1 MNNER
6 KLTFADYL
14 VYIVKHRRF
23 LFITLSL
30 TAVLGYLTIF
40 FLVEEQFDSTSVI
53 IPAEDEGLGGISSLL
68 GDIGNLPLD
77 IAGGFSSEEMGMYN
91 TIIYSRTLLEKV
103 IGKFNLIDIYKLSL
117 DDPEYMERALKIL
130 RGNISTNATEDMS
143 YVINVRAPN
152 PDLSAEMNNYI
163 IAEMNKKIVELKIEK
178 SRNNRRFLAKRVEE
192 IETNLKFSEDSLMYF
207 QENTGL
213 LEAEEQIKQI
223 LGAYTEL
230 ETSLITKQIEKSIL
244 EKIYHK
250 NSPQV
255 ERIQIEVEEYN
266 QKLKKLKSS
275 GQENSILLSMESL
288 PKNAINYFRNF
299 RNVEINTA
307 ILEFVLP
314 LYEQAK
320 FEEQKDVPVLQIVD
334 NAVPP
339 AKKSFPPR
347 LVFTILLTFGSFII
361 CFFFILIRENENWQN
376 SEKYIYV
383 RKNLF
388 KWKDIR

>member
-1 MNNER
+1 
-6 KLTFADYL
+6 
-14 VYIVKHRRF
+14 
-23 LFITLSL
+23 
-30 TAVLGYLTIF
+30 
-40 FLVEEQFDSTSVI
+40 
-53 IPAEDEGLGGISSLL
+53 
-68 GDIGNLPLD
+68 
-77 IAGGFSSEEMGMYN
+77 
-91 TIIYSRTLLEKV
+91 
-103 IGKFNLIDIYKLSL
+103 
-117 DDPEYMERALKIL
+117 
-130 RGNISTNATEDMS
+130 
-143 YVINVRAPN
+143 
-152 PDLSAEMNNYI
+152 
-163 IAEMNKKIVELKIEK
+163 
-178 SRNNRRFLAKRVEE
+178 
-192 IETNLKFSEDSLMYF
+192 
-207 QENTGL
+207 
-213 LEAEEQIKQI
+213 
-223 LGAYTEL
+223 
-230 ETSLITKQIEKSIL
+230 
-244 EKIYHK
+244 
-250 NSPQV
+250 
-255 ERIQIEVEEYN
+255 
-266 QKLKKLKSS
+266 
-275 GQENSILLSMESL
+275 